1 MAKTDNL
8 IRATDFAVYLKGMRG
23 DWVAHPDTGRIYSNS
38 IGNFLKPA
46 VKAGYPS
53 LRIRLSFGDKEIC
66 GRVSVHRAMWVLC
79 RGIPLSLDAEVDHI
93 DHNRENNRLEN
104 LRLISKQENTPH
116 QITYADAEE
125 IRRKREN
132 GNTLKVLAEEY
143 GISQSS
149 VRNIIRRRT
158 HKTPPKM
165 MYSGRV

>member
-8 IRATDFAVYLKGMRG
+8 IRSTDFAVYLKGMRG
-23 DWVAHPDTGRIYSNS
+23 DWIAHPDTGRIYSNS
-38 IGNFLKPA
+38 IGDFLKPS

-104 LRLISKQENTPH
+104 LRLISKQENVPH

-125 IRRKREN
+125 IRRKRED
-132 GNTLKVLAEEY
+132 GNTLKALAEEY

-149 VRNIIRRRT
+149 VRNIIRRKT
-158 HKTPPKM
+158 HKNPPKV
-165 MYSGRV
+165 MYSGRL

>member
-38 IGNFLKPA
+38 TGDFLKPSI
-46 VKAGYPS
+46 KAGYPS

-93 DHNRENNRLEN
+93 DQNKENNRLDN
-104 LRLISKQENTPH
+104 LRLVFRDENRIRKLTFE
-116 QITYADAEE
+116 DAEE
-125 IRRKREN
+125 IRRRYAAGEKQR
-132 GNTLKVLAEEY
+132 VLAQEY
-143 GISQSS
+143 GISKSTTGE
-149 VRNIIRRRT
+149 IIRR
-158 HKTPPKM
+158 KTYKNPPKT
-165 MYSGRV
+165 MYSGRL

>member
-38 IGNFLKPA
+38 TGDFLKPSI
-46 VKAGYPS
+46 KAGYPS
-53 LRIRLSFGDKEIC
+53 LRIRLSFGDKEIR

-79 RGIPLSLDAEVDHI
+79 RGIPLSLNAEVDHI

-104 LRLISKQENTPH
+104 LRLISKQENVPH

-125 IRRKREN
+125 IRRKRED
-132 GNTLKVLAEEY
+132 GNTLKALAEEY

-149 VRNIIRRRT
+149 VRNIIRRKT
-158 HKTPPKM
+158 HKNPPKV
-165 MYSGRV
+165 MYSGRL

>member
-8 IRATDFAVYLKGMRG
+8 IRSTDFAVYLKGMRG

-38 IGNFLKPA
+38 IGDFLKPS

-104 LRLISKQENTPH
+104 LRLISKQENVPH

-125 IRRKREN
+125 IRRKRED
-132 GNTLKVLAEEY
+132 GNTLKTLAEEY

-149 VRNIIRRRT
+149 VRNIIRRKT
-158 HKTPPKM
+158 HKNPPKV
-165 MYSGRV
+165 MYSGRL

>member
-38 IGNFLKPA
+38 TGDFLKPA

-53 LRIRLSFGDKEIC
+53 LRIRLSFGDKEIR

-158 HKTPPKM
+158 HKNPPKM

>member
-8 IRATDFAVYLKGMRG
+8 IRSTDFAVYLKGMRG

-38 IGNFLKPA
+38 IGDFLKPS

-104 LRLISKQENTPH
+104 LRLISKQENVPH

-125 IRRKREN
+125 IRKKRED
-132 GNTLKVLAEEY
+132 GNTLKALAEEY

-149 VRNIIRRRT
+149 VRNIIRRKT
-158 HKTPPKM
+158 HKNPPKV
-165 MYSGRV
+165 MYSGRL

>member
-8 IRATDFAVYLKGMRG
+8 IRASDFAVFVKGMRG

-38 IGNFLKPA
+38 IGDFLKPS

-104 LRLISKQENTPH
+104 LRLISKQENVPH

-125 IRRKREN
+125 IRRKRED
-132 GNTLKVLAEEY
+132 GNTLKALAEEY

-149 VRNIIRRRT
+149 VRNIIRRKT
-158 HKTPPKM
+158 HKNPPKV
-165 MYSGRV
+165 MYSGRL

>member
-8 IRATDFAVYLKGMRG
+8 IRATDFAVYIKGMRG

-38 IGNFLKPA
+38 TGDFLHPA

-53 LRIRLSFGDKEIC
+53 LRIRLSFGDREIR

-158 HKTPPKM
+158 HKNPPKM

>member
-38 IGNFLKPA
+38 TGDFLKPA

-53 LRIRLSFGDKEIC
+53 LRIRLSFGDKEIR

-132 GNTLKVLAEEY
+132 GNTLKSLAEEY

-158 HKTPPKM
+158 HKNPPKM

>member
-8 IRATDFAVYLKGMRG
+8 IRSTDFAVYLKGMRG

-38 IGNFLKPA
+38 TGDFLKPA

-132 GNTLKVLAEEY
+132 GNTLKSLAEEY

-158 HKTPPKM
+158 HKNPPKM

>member
-8 IRATDFAVYLKGMRG
+8 IRSTDFAVYLKGMRG
-23 DWVAHPDTGRIYSNS
+23 DWIAHPDTGRIYSNS
-38 IGNFLKPA
+38 IGDFLKPS

-158 HKTPPKM
+158 HKNPPKM

>member
-132 GNTLKVLAEEY
+132 GNTLKSLAEEY

-158 HKTPPKM
+158 HKNPPKM

>member
-8 IRATDFAVYLKGMRG
+8 IRATDFAVYIKGMRG

-38 IGNFLKPA
+38 TGDFLKPA

-53 LRIRLSFGDKEIC
+53 LRIRLSFGDKEIR

-104 LRLISKQENTPH
+104 LRLISKQENAPH

-158 HKTPPKM
+158 HKNPPKM

>member
-8 IRATDFAVYLKGMRG
+8 IRATDFAVYIKGMRG

-38 IGNFLKPA
+38 TGDFLKPA

-158 HKTPPKM
+158 HKNPPKM

>member
-8 IRATDFAVYLKGMRG
+8 IRATDFAVYIKGMRG

-53 LRIRLSFGDKEIC
+53 LRIRLSFGNKEIC

-93 DHNRENNRLEN
+93 DQNRENNRLEN

-158 HKTPPKM
+158 HKNPPKM

>member
-38 IGNFLKPA
+38 TGDFLKPA

-53 LRIRLSFGDKEIC
+53 LRIRLSFGDKEIR

-158 HKTPPKM
+158 HKNPPKM
-165 MYSGRV
+165 MYSGRG

>member
-1 MAKTDNL
+1 MARTDNL
-8 IRATDFAVYLKGMRG
+8 IRTSDFAVFVKGMRG

-38 IGNFLKPA
+38 IGDFLKPS

-66 GRVSVHRAMWVLC
+66 GRVSVHRAMWILC

-132 GNTLKVLAEEY
+132 GNTLRVLAEEY

-149 VRNIIRRRT
+149 VRNIIRRKT
-158 HKTPPKM
+158 HKNPPKV
-165 MYSGRV
+165 MYSGRL

>member
-8 IRATDFAVYLKGMRG
+8 IRSTDFAVYLKGMRG

-38 IGNFLKPA
+38 IGDFLKPS

-79 RGIPLSLDAEVDHI
+79 RGIPLSLNAEVDHI

-104 LRLISKQENTPH
+104 LRLISKQENVPH

-125 IRRKREN
+125 IRKKRED
-132 GNTLKVLAEEY
+132 GNTLKALAEEY

-149 VRNIIRRRT
+149 VRNIIRRKT
-158 HKTPPKM
+158 HKNPPKV
-165 MYSGRV
+165 MYSGRL

>member
-8 IRATDFAVYLKGMRG
+8 IRSTDFAVYLKGMRG

-38 IGNFLKPA
+38 IGDFLKPS

-104 LRLISKQENTPH
+104 LRLISKQENVPH

-125 IRRKREN
+125 IRRKRED
-132 GNTLKVLAEEY
+132 GNTLKALAEEY

-149 VRNIIRRRT
+149 VRNIIRRKT
-158 HKTPPKM
+158 HKNPPKV
-165 MYSGRV
+165 MYSGRL

>member
-8 IRATDFAVYLKGMRG
+8 IRSTDFAVYLKGMRG

-38 IGNFLKPA
+38 IGDFLKPS

-79 RGIPLSLDAEVDHI
+79 RGIPLSLDAEVEHI

-104 LRLISKQENTPH
+104 LRLISKQENVPH

-125 IRRKREN
+125 IRRKRED
-132 GNTLKVLAEEY
+132 GNTLKALAEEY

-149 VRNIIRRRT
+149 VRNIIRRKT
-158 HKTPPKM
+158 HKNPPKV
-165 MYSGRV
+165 MYSGRL